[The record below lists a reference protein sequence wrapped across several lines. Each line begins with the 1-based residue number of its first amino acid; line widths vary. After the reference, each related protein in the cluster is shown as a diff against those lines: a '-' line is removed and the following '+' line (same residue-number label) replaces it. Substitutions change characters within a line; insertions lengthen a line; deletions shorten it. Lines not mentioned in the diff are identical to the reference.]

1 MTAATAAPRLVKPKL
16 DNLTL
21 ARKEGWQAFC
31 EAPKPV
37 CPEILTKRQI
47 RNLSDSAADT
57 YNDRRLEWHNNL
69 GPFKTRQIEELHD
82 QLWDIMNS
90 RQGRNSASTFGAIA
104 IDGYPAIGK
113 TTAAEEFAKQFHQH
127 CIQKFG
133 PYTEH
138 GHERWPILRIGMRG
152 NTSMKDFNT
161 ALCDFYAH
169 PGQNRG
175 STEVLGQ
182 RALDLVVSCGTKLLI
197 IDDLHFLHWQSH
209 GGVELS
215 HHFKYIADNF
225 PLTLLSIGIGLGQ
238 RGVLLDGTTY
248 DDEVLNQTTRW
259 TTTLELTPHRIKT
272 QQERREWRGL
282 LKTIEQRLIL
292 GNKRQ
297 GMLAEDLADY
307 LYERS
312 GGHIGS
318 LMELVRIG
326 CARATRTGEE
336 TLNQK
341 LLDRIKIDS
350 AAEKARKELAAAFR
364 TRKLFTRPVQ

>member
-1 MTAATAAPRLVKPKL
+1 MTGATPAPRPVKPKL

-31 EAPKPV
+31 DASKPLS
-37 CPEILTKRQI
+37 PEVLTKRQI
-47 RNLSDSAADT
+47 RRLSDPAKDT
-57 YNDRRLEWHNNL
+57 YNDRRQHWHNNL
-69 GPFKTRQIEELHD
+69 GPFKTSQIEELHN

-90 RQGRNSASTFGAIA
+90 REDRSSSNTFGAIA

-113 TTAAEEFAKQFHQH
+113 TTAAEAFAKKFHQK
-127 CIQKFG
+127 CIRKYG
-133 PYTEH
+133 PYTEQ
-138 GHERWPILRIGMRG
+138 GHERWPIVRIGLRG
-152 NTSMKDFNT
+152 NTSMKDFNV

-169 PGQNRG
+169 PGRNKG
-175 STEVLGQ
+175 STEMLGQ
-182 RALDLVVSCGTKLLI
+182 RALDLVISCGTKLLI

-225 PLTLLSIGIGLGQ
+225 PLTLLSIGVGLGQ
-238 RGVLLDGTTY
+238 RGVLLEGTTY

-259 TTTLELTPHRIKT
+259 TTTLELAPHSLGSE
-272 QQERREWRGL
+272 QARREWREL
-282 LKTIEQRLIL
+282 LKTVEQRLVL
-292 GNKRQ
+292 GAKHQ

-312 GGHIGS
+312 GGYIGS

-326 CARATRTGEE
+326 CARAIRTGAE
-336 TLNQK
+336 TLNQR

-364 TRKLFTRPVQ
+364 TRKLSTRPIQ